1 MHDPLGQ
8 GSLIFAGEVQDA
20 DEVDLTGH
28 AVVPALAVVLV
39 AREAVDEE
47 LGAGPSL
54 RLHSLLKQADSNGD
68 WHDFA
73 FVDDSLDHCAVG

>member
-1 MHDPLGQ
+1 MQDP
-8 GSLIFAGEVQDA
+8 
-20 DEVDLTGH
+20 DEVYLTVH
-28 AVVPALAVVLV
+28 AVLPALTVVFI
-39 AREAVDEE
+39 AWKAIDEE